1 MVGPGRFELP
11 SYGLGVR
18 LIFPKVFV
26 FNSFYL
32 VTALLFWAWPGAEL
46 ATQFATDTFG
56 SQWQNH
62 CSLVYSDFRRPG
74 KTTQIWCYARSEAG
88 NCAGL
93 PQKHALSRRSCSI
106 QLRSCDITALSN
118 ERN

>member
-1 MVGPGRFELP
+1 MAGLGRFELP
-11 SYGLGVR
+11 TYGLGIR

-32 VTALLFWAWPGAEL
+32 VTALLFWAWSGAEL

-62 CSLVYSDFRRPG
+62 CSLVYSDLRRRG
-74 KTTQIWCYARSEAG
+74 KTTQIWC
-88 NCAGL
+88 
-93 PQKHALSRRSCSI
+93 
-106 QLRSCDITALSN
+106 
-118 ERN
+118 